1 MKDQKV
7 IKAGNSLAITLP
19 SRLVRALGIR
29 PGDTVKVGISL
40 DQTSITYRFDSPRQ
54 LTLTQTPLLQG
65 PSS

>member
-1 MKDQKV
+1 MKDQKI

-29 PGDTVKVGISL
+29 PGDIVKVGFSL

-54 LTLTQTPLLQG
+54 LVLTPA
-65 PSS
+65 PKSHI